1 MTVPKLNLPA
11 AQMIDAPPRFVTH
24 DALICRDYI
33 KRHTGTHEFDLNW
46 KSNFEAFVHH
56 ECFFGSVSV
65 NLCNLSCSGGFKI
78 TKYTP
83 ASYYSFQFLLEDN
96 FHFDGPSGLVT
107 AGPGDVVVLNPDDV
121 IREFWVK
128 DCLQFV
134 VNVERKALEQ
144 AVTEELSQ
152 KLSRPLVFEPMTRD
166 PGIANWLKH
175 IVSAMWV
182 KEESAAL
189 TRDKRVSKSIES
201 TLIHMLL
208 TGLPHSESG
217 AYRLQ
222 APGAAPFYVKR
233 AEAYIHEHVCG
244 DLEVKDIAAAAGV
257 STRSL
262 YYGFK
267 AWRSTTPM
275 AYVRSVKLK
284 WVRKELEKA
293 RLTGGTVSQIA
304 ARAGFTNF
312 SQFSKVYKAR
322 YGETPSRTLRLG

>member
-1 MTVPKLNLPA
+1 MTAPKLDLPN
-11 AQMIDAPPRFVTH
+11 AQLIDAPPRFMTH
-24 DALICRDYI
+24 DPLMCRDYI

-65 NLCNLSCSGGFKI
+65 NLCNLSSSGGFKI

-83 ASYYSFQFLLEDN
+83 ATYYSFQFLLGDN
-96 FHFDGPSGLVT
+96 FHFDGPAGLVT

-128 DCLQFV
+128 DCSQFV
-134 VNVERKALEQ
+134 VNVERQALER

-152 KLSRPLVFEPMTRD
+152 KLSRPLVFQSLSPD
-166 PGIANWLKH
+166 PGITNWLKY
-175 IVSAMWV
+175 IVGAMWV
-182 KEESAAL
+182 DEGSAAL
-189 TRDKRVSKSIES
+189 TRDRRVAKSIEN
-201 TLIHMLL
+201 TLINMLL
-208 TGLPHSESG
+208 AGLPHSESG
-217 AYRLQ
+217 AYRMQ
-222 APGAAPFYVKR
+222 GPGAAPFYVKR
-233 AEAYIHEHVCG
+233 AEAYIHEHVG
-244 DLEVKDIAAAAGV
+244 SDLSVQDIAAAAGV

-267 AWRSTTPM
+267 SWRNTTPM
-275 AYVRSVKLK
+275 AYVRNVKLK
-284 WVRKELEKA
+284 WVRRELEKA

-304 ARAGFTNF
+304 ANAGFTNF